1 VICGPGSIAQAH
13 KADEFVVLEQLDAC
27 AAFLY
32 RLAQKA
38 AE

>member
-13 KADEFVVLEQLDAC
+13 KADEFVALEQLDAC
-27 AAFLY
+27 AAFLQ
-32 RLAQKA
+32 RVAHKA